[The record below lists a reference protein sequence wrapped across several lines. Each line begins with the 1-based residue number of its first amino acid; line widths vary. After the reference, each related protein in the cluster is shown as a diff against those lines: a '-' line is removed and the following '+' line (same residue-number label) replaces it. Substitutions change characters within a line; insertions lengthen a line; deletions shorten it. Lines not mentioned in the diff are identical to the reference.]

1 MEEYDEARKMATA
14 VLEYAESVGDKALIS
29 ESLESLAGQLTRLG
43 RLPEALRYRERI
55 EQINRSQGAHGAL
68 KFDLPNRAD
77 LLIRLGRGTEAV
89 SVLDEVRAAMA
100 SGNPA
105 YADRGRRIALYAAL
119 LASTAGRF
127 ADAEAAA
134 REAIGPPS
142 DKPDGTAIY
151 ALVLR
156 EHALAHVGRSR
167 EQPVQIAAR
176 LTGVS
181 AAAIRRDLA
190 YWVADTLLLR
200 KDPTLALSVVTAE
213 LASPVLK
220 DNVELRWR
228 LNALA
233 DRAVRAGATPAQ
245 TVNYK
250 AAADDDVRGLIAEW
264 AGDATAY
271 FARTDLAVL
280 RQSR

>member
-1 MEEYDEARKMATA
+1 MATE
-14 VLEYAESVGDKALIS
+14 VLQYAESVNDTALIS
-29 ESLESLAGQLTRLG
+29 ESLQNLAGQLTKLG

-77 LLIRLGRGTEAV
+77 LLIRLGRGKEALTP
-89 SVLDEVRAAMA
+89 LDEVRAAIA
-100 SGNPA
+100 RGDPA
-105 YADRGRRIALYAAL
+105 YADRGRRLALSTAL
-119 LASTAGRF
+119 LASTTGRF
-127 ADAEAAA
+127 ADVEAAA
-134 REAIGPPS
+134 REAIGPQS
-142 DKPDGTAIY
+142 EKPDSIALF

-156 EHALAHVGRSR
+156 EHALAQLGRSH
-167 EQPVQIAAR
+167 ELPAQIAAR
-176 LTGVS
+176 LTGTSS
-181 AAAIRRDLA
+181 AATRRDLA

-200 KDPTLALSVVTAE
+200 KDPTLALSVLSAE

-220 DNVELRWR
+220 DNLELRWR

-233 DRAVRAGATPAQ
+233 DRAVRAGAKPAQ
-245 TVNYK
+245 AVNYK
-250 AAADDDVRGLIAEW
+250 ALADDDVRRLIADW